1 MPPAASRGG
10 DEWGRSKDARQEI
23 FFRWNPSAAA
33 GRQYGQAAGRS
44 DRNPRSMSMK
54 RTLIR
59 YKTKPEMAHE
69 NQRLIEGV
77 FEELAAKSP
86 DGVRYLVLRLDDG
99 TFLHFVA
106 VDAKHGAS
114 PIPAMKSFQ
123 LFQSGAKE

>member
-1 MPPAASRGG
+1 
-10 DEWGRSKDARQEI
+10 
-23 FFRWNPSAAA
+23 
-33 GRQYGQAAGRS
+33 
-44 DRNPRSMSMK
+44 MK

-59 YKTKPEMAHE
+59 YKTKPEMAQE

-86 DGVRYLVLRLDDG
+86 GGVRYLVLRLDDG

-123 LFQSGAKE
+123 LFQSGAKERWIEPAQSGAATVVGNYWMLAEQ